1 MRIDWTGKIDK
12 DFYALG
18 FPAVPVYM
26 LDGESPALFDT
37 GFTALSKVYEREIK
51 AVLGDRQPAYLFLTH
66 AHFDHV
72 GAAGYF
78 KRTWPEMCIV
88 GSAKT
93 QEIISRP
100 RAIERIRHL
109 NQEGTELFRSQGL
122 ESKGIYEGPFQP
134 FDLDIVLAPGE
145 EIELE
150 GFSHVKAL
158 STPGHTWDF
167 TSYWLPERKILIASE
182 AVGSDD
188 GSGYVVTEFLVDYDI
203 YRESMER
210 LRELDAEILCPG
222 HQIVFTGPEVKRHID
237 NSLKQADEYVGM
249 VEEILRNEQG
259 DIERTVEKVKAREWD
274 PKPWP
279 KQPESAYLL
288 NTRARVQRLWERMQ
302 RG

>member
-1 MRIDWTGKIDK
+1 
-12 DFYALG
+12 
-18 FPAVPVYM
+18 M
-26 LDGESPALFDT
+26 LDGEAPALFDA

-51 AVLGDRQPAYLFLTH
+51 KVLGDRQPAYLFLTH
-66 AHFDHV
+66 GHFDHV

-78 KRTWPEMCIV
+78 KRVWPEMCIV

-100 RAIERIRHL
+100 RAVERIRHL
-109 NQEGTELFRSQGL
+109 NQEGTELFRSHGL
-122 ESKGIYEGPFQP
+122 GNKDIYDRPFQP
-134 FDLDIVLAPGE
+134 FDLDIVLGPEE

-150 GFSHVKAL
+150 SDCHVKAL

-167 TSYWLPERKILIASE
+167 TTYWLPERKILIASE

-188 GSGYVVTEFLVDYDI
+188 GSGYVVTEFLVDYDL

-210 LRELDAEILCPG
+210 LRGLVARILCPG
-222 HQIVFTGPEVKRHID
+222 HQIVLTGPDVKRHIE

-249 VEEILRNEQG
+249 IENLLRSEDG
-259 DIERTVEKVKAREWD
+259 DVERTVQKVKEKEWD

-288 NTRARVQRLWERMQ
+288 NTRARVQKLWERMQ
-302 RG
+302 AEQV